1 MGARTDDNLKI
12 IELKVSVNCCEG
24 CKRKVLKALSIK
36 GVLKTEIHPSQPKL
50 TVYGSVDPQTLI
62 KKLSRCGKTA
72 ELCSSEETKL
82 PKIPATTTTAV
93 DKEQQTK
100 SYSNDAGGKQNS
112 SLNDT
117 KSSNNNNNNNN
128 KNKDGD
134 EISNKVKETSG
145 SVAAQVVPEEANT
158 MFATPVVTTVP
169 PMSYVV
175 GPNPNMV
182 HNPGGNVMASSHAR
196 VYYPM
201 EPHTVLPVPYYTT
214 VSTHYTAPPPPCY
227 IPEHYQY
234 EMPIYRTP
242 PPPMQQQPMGFSD
255 YFNDDNTVGCHVM

>member
-1 MGARTDDNLKI
+1 M
-12 IELKVSVNCCEG
+12 
-24 CKRKVLKALSIK
+24 
-36 GVLKTEIHPSQPKL
+36 KTEIHPSQPKL

-82 PKIPATTTTAV
+82 PKIPATTTTAATAV

-100 SYSNDAGGKQNS
+100 SYSDDAGGKQNS

-134 EISNKVKETSG
+134 EINNKVKETSG
-145 SVAAQVVPEEANT
+145 SVAAQVVPEEA

-175 GPNPNMV
+175 GPGPNMV

-201 EPHTVLPVPYYTT
+201 EPHTVLPMPYYTT